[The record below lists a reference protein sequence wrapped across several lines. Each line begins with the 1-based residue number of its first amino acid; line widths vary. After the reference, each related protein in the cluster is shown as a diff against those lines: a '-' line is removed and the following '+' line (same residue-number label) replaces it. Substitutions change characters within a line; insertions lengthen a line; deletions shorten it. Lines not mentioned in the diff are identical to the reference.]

1 MAYALDQRGVDPRW
15 ITPVVDAVDAH
26 LPEFAQAFD
35 DDTSWGPAKQ
45 IAAALTDQGV
55 DLTDRRAVD
64 DAIRALN
71 AERLARRLPP

>member
-1 MAYALDQRGVDPRW
+1 MTYALDERGVDPRW

-26 LPEFAQAFD
+26 LREFRQAFD
-35 DDTSWGPAKQ
+35 DHTSWGPAKQ
-45 IAAALTDQGV
+45 IAAALTVRGI

-71 AERLARRLPP
+71 AERLARRLHP